1 MIEVFKR
8 LKGIPP
14 PTMTE
19 IFRLG
24 NIKYTINPWDLDNQL
39 PKIVYCGLETIACKG
54 PQLVIIIIIQSLFNV
69 GYIIT
74 HTDKFT

>member
-8 LKGIPP
+8 LKGITPP
-14 PTMTE
+14 IMTE

-24 NIKYTINPWDLDNQL
+24 NIKYTINPRDLDNYL
-39 PKIVYCGLETIACKG
+39 PKIVYCELETIACKG
-54 PQLVIIIIIQSLFNV
+54 PQLIMIKSLFNV
-69 GYIIT
+69 AYIIT